1 MLEGLDRLHASSRDP
16 LYVPLTRTEG
26 AGAED
31 FLLDPLPP
39 DGTAFEA
46 EMDVEVEWEWESE
59 ELLTACT
66 FLRLPS
72 SMPVPGSESS
82 APDDGRVRLRL
93 RPLDGDP
100 LPGPCGPSGGTLLT
114 LSS

>member
-1 MLEGLDRLHASSRDP
+1 MLFYTDRYVDQP
-16 LYVPLTRTEG
+16 LVIKG
-26 AGAED
+26 AGAGAEEEEED

-39 DGTAFEA
+39 DGTAFE
-46 EMDVEVEWEWESE
+46 VEVEWEWESE

-72 SMPVPGSESS
+72 MMPVPGSESS
-82 APDDGRVRLRL
+82 TPEGGRVRLRL
-93 RPLDGDP
+93 RPLEGDP
-100 LPGPCGPSGGTLLT
+100 LPGPCCPSEGTLLT